1 MLGNAKFDPEQ
12 KCKLTN
18 IELGFIPMEVEA
30 RDVDK
35 VTVEGDNQED
45 VTAN

>member
-1 MLGNAKFDPEQ
+1 MLGNANFDPER
-12 KCKLTN
+12 KCKLRN

-35 VTVEGDNQED
+35 ATAGGDNLKD
-45 VTAN
+45 VTAS